1 VVNEIAQRSIAVV
14 KMRLPYT
21 DRRSLS
27 QAWFSSLHLAEDRSS
42 LSCGGQE
49 RKAPAVQACAAV
61 ARRGGP
67 MAPVGGG
74 ASKARGSDAAVRHA
88 SMGGSEVT
96 QRRYRTQSRIPLPAS
111 FAGARSYPPFATSLT
126 VGLDGARVQLVL
138 RRQADT
144 LHVVALCAPGKVDL
158 VRRALACA
166 RAHLRARGEVL
177 HAAVHGCEVRA

>member
-111 FAGARSYPPFATSLT
+111 FAGAQLPAVCDLADRRTRRRARTIGPAATSRHFARRCIVRARQGRFSAARARLRASAPP
-126 VGLDGARVQLVL
+126 GAR
-138 RRQADT
+138 RSF
-144 LHVVALCAPGKVDL
+144 
-158 VRRALACA
+158 A
-166 RAHLRARGEVL
+166 RCSTWL
-177 HAAVHGCEVRA
+177 